1 MTTPQTSASSL
12 TERRSHMLDILRFTL
27 DFAGRRK
34 LTRVA
39 SSLTFTTVLAIVPM
53 LAVVLALF
61 TAFPLFAEFH
71 LALETFL
78 GESLLPPSVSD
89 TIMRYLNQFAAQASG
104 LTAVG
109 GAFLVVTS
117 ILLIMTIDEAFNE
130 IWTVA
135 RQRPIRQRLLVY
147 WAIISLGPILM
158 GASLWASSVLARE
171 SLGYIGNLPEGL
183 GLLLSLVPLLMSVLG
198 FTALFM
204 FVPNCRV
211 LWRDAALGGLGT
223 AVVLAVMKAGFT
235 AYLTRFPSYTVIYG
249 AFATLPI
256 FLLWIYLSWLVVLMG
271 ATVASLLPALRLRR
285 WALQRQVGAQAVDAL
300 EILRILWRARATQ
313 PPGRSLAYLEKHLR
327 VHPDAL
333 HDMLGALRELG
344 YAVPVADGDLWV
356 LACDPARADIG
367 PLVDRLLI
375 DRTQTE
381 PQPGMLDALS
391 RALQGD
397 PPVLDALFAGD
408 ATENR
413 HDDAQY

>member
-1 MTTPQTSASSL
+1 MTTTPQPSAPSL
-12 TERRSHMLDILRFTL
+12 AERRNRALDILRFTL
-27 DFAGRRK
+27 DFAGHRK

-71 LALETFL
+71 KALETFL
-78 GESLLPPSVSD
+78 GDSLLPPSVSD

-130 IWTVA
+130 IWNVA
-135 RQRPIRQRLLVY
+135 RQRPMRQRLLVY

-171 SLGYIGNLPEGL
+171 SLGYIGDLPEGV
-183 GLLLSLVPLLMSVLG
+183 GLLLNLVPLLMSVLG

-223 AVVLAVMKAGFT
+223 TVVLAVMKAGFT

-271 ATVASLLPALRLRR
+271 ATVASLLPALRLHR
-285 WALQRQVGAQAVDAL
+285 WALRRQVGAQAVDAL
-300 EILRILWRARATQ
+300 EILRILWRARGTQ
-313 PPGRSLAYLEKHLR
+313 PPGRSLGYLEKHLR

-333 HDMLGALRELG
+333 HDMLTALRELG
-344 YAVPVADGDLWV
+344 YAVPVADGDQWV
-356 LACDPARADIG
+356 LACDPARTGIG
-367 PLVDRLLI
+367 PLVDRLLL
-375 DRTQTE
+375 DRGQAGLR
-381 PQPGMLDALS
+381 PGTLNALA
-391 RALQGD
+391 RALLDD
-397 PPVLDALFAGD
+397 PPVLDALFEGD
-408 ATENR
+408 ATENQD
-413 HDDAQY
+413 DDAQ